1 MACLIKFFPCY
12 DYFSTFSPCFTET
25 TQAIPLLHFI
35 FQWSLISPHSSSAFW
50 IIPHGIRRVL
60 SHVVKMYSLF
70 IHIIIPTA
78 FSQLLLPITK
88 TKADKDVFM
97 RGEMGGRRDGK
108 RIGKQTTQ
116 IVLNI
121 CIDSVARICFLVKF
135 HWEPPF
141 FSASFLPLLYTIVSH
156 PLLLTLQKQLCRGED
171 KLQFNFFF
179 YYFVKISH
187 ISFILGVSSLLAL
200 DMRHCVLHNYF
211 IVLAFAFQAP
221 KLICFTS
228 LVLLY
233 LTMPD
238 TRGTRYFHALGWSW
252 RHQELY
258 PKFCSDNS
266 FCWKPLDYF
275 LENSPLSPS
284 NCSYFCN

>member
-1 MACLIKFFPCY
+1 MQKKTTSAVHCYSWCLGKTRNGLFNKILPVLWLFFY
-12 DYFSTFSPCFTET
+12 LQFLLHGNDTSY
-25 TQAIPLLHFI
+25 IPLLHFI

-50 IIPHGIRRVL
+50 IIPHGIWRVL

-171 KLQFNFFF
+171 KLQFNFFLLF
-179 YYFVKISH
+179 CQNFSHFIHFGSFVVVGIGH
-187 ISFILGVSSLLAL
+187 EAL
-200 DMRHCVLHNYF
+200 R
-211 IVLAFAFQAP
+211 
-221 KLICFTS
+221 
-228 LVLLY
+228 
-233 LTMPD
+233 
-238 TRGTRYFHALGWSW
+238 
-252 RHQELY
+252 
-258 PKFCSDNS
+258 
-266 FCWKPLDYF
+266 
-275 LENSPLSPS
+275 SP
-284 NCSYFCN
+284 